1 MSDFEQCFEKI
12 IIAEGGYVNDP
23 NDPGGETNYGISK
36 RQYPNL
42 DIKNLQIEQVKKIYK
57 EDYWDKVHGDE
68 IRYPLN
74 LFMFDC
80 AVNQGVSVAIKL
92 LQRALG
98 IQQDGILGVVTQK
111 SILKAGHNLESYFM
125 AERALYYTGTR
136 NFDKYGRGWFSRIFK
151 ITREA

>member
-1 MSDFEQCFEKI
+1 MSDYQQCFDKI
-12 IIAEGGYVNDP
+12 ILAEGGYVDDK
-23 NDPGGETNYGISK
+23 NDPGGETKYGISK

-74 LFMFDC
+74 LFLFDC
-80 AVNQGVSVAIKL
+80 AVNQGVQVAIKL
-92 LQRALG
+92 LQRTMG
-98 IQQDGILGVVTQK
+98 IQQDGILGVNTQK
-111 SILKAGHNLESYFM
+111 AITKFGKSLETNFM

-136 NFDKYGRGWFSRIFK
+136 NFDKFGRGWFSRIFK